1 MVCLCGLAYQVYRT
15 HRYYSHWLAGVGGG
29 ALLYKPDIG
38 MCRPK
43 GCRFECFGLKTGLDF
58 DYFVLI
64 V

>member
-1 MVCLCGLAYQVYRT
+1 MDLLIKSTERTDTIATGLLG
-15 HRYYSHWLAGVGGG
+15 WGGG